1 MASNLSKRRFLN
13 QINALK
19 RSKFVIKWAQVKL
32 TMLPDH
38 NQSSLK
44 MHFHKLRACIAI
56 QASYTT
62 KTIQLAALCNFFI
75 QINDHVAVYRFLYFY
90 GIARKHI
97 ILQKNKSQSMPCEI
111 HVLSA
116 TMHVSVD
123 LTFLFIHFMNET
135 CPTWLHHC
143 LGYVIYTHCTG
154 GMCTQQ
160 ILICHLR
167 ASAMPFIPIVLEK
180 TLTLLLIN
188 DPS

>member
-1 MASNLSKRRFLN
+1 MIMYSC
-13 QINALK
+13 
-19 RSKFVIKWAQVKL
+19 
-32 TMLPDH
+32 LPF
-38 NQSSLK
+38 SL
-44 MHFHKLRACIAI
+44 F
-56 QASYTT
+56 
-62 KTIQLAALCNFFI
+62 
-75 QINDHVAVYRFLYFY
+75 FY
-90 GIARKHI
+90 GIACKHI

-111 HVLSA
+111 HIMSA

-167 ASAMPFIPIVLEK
+167 ATAMPFIPIVLEK

-188 DPS
+188 DPANPNQRSVTHDFFNKNSKPTYNISLCSLALIMSMLLTCCV